1 MAHVRCDWQ
10 GVYPAAVTPFTKD
23 GALDEQA
30 TRDLIEVFLA
40 DGVHGFIAV
49 GSTGEWFSLS
59 DEERV
64 RVFEIYKE
72 QVKGRVP
79 IVAGTSAIGT
89 RETVALTQAAKD
101 LGLDGC
107 MVLPPPYAMPT
118 KEEVVGHYAEVAK
131 VGLPIMIYNNPPRT
145 GINVDAAMASE
156 LAKLPEVVAFK
167 DSTKDLYQTSEAFYA
182 VQDRL
187 ACFAG
192 LEPYGL
198 ATFSRGAVGI
208 VSTMSNVCAPDLVE
222 YCEHLLAG
230 RYDQIARSQRTI
242 DECYHLLAAAG
253 AANYVFVK
261 EAMAVLGRPGGYP
274 RMPYRPVSDAV
285 REKIRAGL
293 AKIDLKGQQAARA
306 AAE

>member
-1 MAHVRCDWQ
+1 MAHQRCDWQ
-10 GVYPAAVTPFTKD
+10 GVYPASVTPFTED

-40 DGVHGFIAV
+40 EGVHGFIAV

-59 DEERV
+59 DQERV

-79 IVAGTSAIGT
+79 VVAGTSAIGT

-107 MVLPPPYAMPT
+107 MVLPPPYAMPSRDD
-118 KEEVVGHYAEVAK
+118 VLGHYAEVAK

-145 GINVDAAMASE
+145 GINVDAAMAAD

-167 DSTKDLYQTSEAFYA
+167 DSTKDLYQMSEAIYA
-182 VQDRL
+182 VDDRL

-198 ATFSRGAVGI
+198 ANFSRGAVGI
-208 VSTMSNVCAPDLVE
+208 VSTISNVCAADVVE

-253 AANYVFVK
+253 APNYVFVK
-261 EAMAVLGRPGGYP
+261 EAMAILGRPGGFA
-274 RMPYRPVSDAV
+274 RLPYRPVSEAV

-293 AKIDLKGQQAARA
+293 ARIDLKGQQAARE